1 MSNKINQILLSIRRR
16 LGKPEVSILIM
27 GNDTPAARNRVKLL
41 NAEISI
47 DNFLLDDY
55 LSKLPVEDKFKFKPK
70 LFESFEGILY
80 LIDATKEDMIKH
92 ERAFFW
98 ERIIWNEDLREKP
111 IAICAYNSNLQGS
124 LTSGE
129 LIENLSLVRLT
140 DRVWKLFEV
149 GDVND
154 LLSALNWLREA
165 IWMGWTLDWER
176 KESLKTKLSQK
187 KIVIVDKKNDNE
199 S

>member
-1 MSNKINQILLSIRRR
+1 MSSKIHQLVLKVRRR
-16 LGKPEVSILIM
+16 IGKPEVSILIM
-27 GNDTPAARNRVKLL
+27 GNNTPAARNRVKLL
-41 NAEISI
+41 NAEISL
-47 DNFLLDDY
+47 DDFLLDDY
-55 LSKLPVEDKFKFKPK
+55 LCALPVEDKFRFKPN

-80 LIDATKEDMIKH
+80 FIDATAEDMIKH

-98 ERIIWNEDLREKP
+98 EKIVWNDEIKEKP

-124 LTSGE
+124 LTVGE

-140 DRVWKLFEV
+140 DRVWKLFPV
-149 GDVND
+149 GKTEDFID
-154 LLSALNWLREA
+154 ALHWLKEA
-165 IWMGWTLDWER
+165 IWMGWTLEWEK

-187 KIVIVDKKNDNE
+187 KIVVVEKKTDNE